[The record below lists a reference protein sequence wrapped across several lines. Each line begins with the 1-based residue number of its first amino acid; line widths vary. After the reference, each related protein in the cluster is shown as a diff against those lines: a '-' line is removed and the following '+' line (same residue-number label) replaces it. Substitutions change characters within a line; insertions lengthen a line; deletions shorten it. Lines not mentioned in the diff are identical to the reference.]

1 MILTVTF
8 EKMIKLMRI
17 EEESR
22 VDIFRVHFTSFCDD
36 TCFRK
41 QCGLATSVIRRGCST
56 TDETEVASE
65 HFSAAFVRLLLAQRR
80 VTWRK
85 PLSSASVV
93 AFKEA
98 SHRFGQKRARNHLN
112 FRP

>member
-8 EKMIKLMRI
+8 EKMTKLI

-22 VDIFRVHFTSFCDD
+22 VDIFRVHFTSCCDD

-98 SHRFGQKRARNHLN
+98 SHRFGQKKSLKSPH
-112 FRP
+112 F